1 MKKIIFCILVL
12 INTVA
17 AFSNGK
23 KDPYW
28 ISNPYDGYSTDKYI
42 VACGS
47 GTTNDDATKKAFSEV
62 GSVLK
67 QDINAQE
74 YVNQSFSS
82 DGKNLSTYLASI
94 TTNTNISDISG
105 LSIKDK
111 YKAKDG
117 TYYVRAVLDK
127 TTAGKYYSLL
137 ITKNAMEIDTLISES
152 EKYFST
158 FTACK
163 FLLSAYKIATEND
176 YYLDLLSVIKPESK
190 KVLSYGNT
198 SKVVAKLEDA
208 FKNITIAINV
218 SGDNSDRIYNAIA
231 SVVNSYEITSLPVE
245 KMSDNTK
252 YLITADIS
260 FQDVETPEDSDI
272 FFTRYN
278 LACSLTEVSTGKN
291 LLTYTKN
298 KRQGK
303 LSRIEAQQSALR
315 AAEKVISEELSKEFG
330 NLLK

>member
-105 LSIKDK
+105 LSSDHTLIL
-111 YKAKDG
+111 ALPSPLA
-117 TYYVRAVLDK
+117 TTFPLL
-127 TTAGKYYSLL
+127 TTATS
-137 ITKNAMEIDTLISES
+137 
-152 EKYFST
+152 
-158 FTACK
+158 
-163 FLLSAYKIATEND
+163 
-176 YYLDLLSVIKPESK
+176 
-190 KVLSYGNT
+190 VLS
-198 SKVVAKLEDA
+198 
-208 FKNITIAINV
+208 
-218 SGDNSDRIYNAIA
+218 
-231 SVVNSYEITSLPVE
+231 
-245 KMSDNTK
+245 
-252 YLITADIS
+252 
-260 FQDVETPEDSDI
+260 DSHN
-272 FFTRYN
+272 R
-278 LACSLTEVSTGKN
+278 
-291 LLTYTKN
+291 
-298 KRQGK
+298 
-303 LSRIEAQQSALR
+303 
-315 AAEKVISEELSKEFG
+315 
-330 NLLK
+330 

>member
-1 MKKIIFCILVL
+1 MKKIIFCVLIL
-12 INTVA
+12 INTVS
-17 AFSNGK
+17 AFSSGK

-28 ISNPYDGYSTDKYI
+28 ISNPYDGYSADKFI
-42 VACGS
+42 VACAS
-47 GTTNDDATKKAFSEV
+47 GTTNDDATKKAISEV
-62 GSVLK
+62 SSVLK

-82 DGKNLSTYLASI
+82 DGKNLSTYLANI

-111 YKAKDG
+111 YKSKDG

-152 EKYFST
+152 EKYIST

-163 FLLSAYKIATEND
+163 FLLNAYKIAKEND
-176 YYLDLLSVIKPESK
+176 YYLDLLSVIKPESRK
-190 KVLSYGNT
+190 MLSYGNT
-198 SKVVAKLEDA
+198 SNVVAKLENA
-208 FKNITIAINV
+208 FKSITIAINV
-218 SGDNSDRIYNAIA
+218 SGDDSQRIYNAIA
-231 SVVNSYEITSLPVE
+231 SVVNSYGITSLPVE
-245 KMSDNTK
+245 KITDNTK

-260 FQDVETPEDSDI
+260 FEDIEKPLDSDI
-272 FFTRYN
+272 FFTRYI
-278 LACSLTEVSTGKN
+278 LACSLTEVDTEKD

-298 KRQGK
+298 ARQGK
-303 LSRIEAQQSALR
+303 LSRREAQQSAIR
-315 AAEKVISEELSKEFG
+315 AAEKVISEELSKKFG
-330 NLLK
+330 DLLK